1 MFFFVPNCVRLLKGV
16 SVTCAIFLDFGAAG
30 KTLAQKR
37 GPICSNGQSICS
49 RTMRLKYKEREM
61 DALKKSMHSCSCTS
75 CSKDR

>member
-16 SVTCAIFLDFGAAG
+16 SVTCAIFLDFGAAC

-49 RTMRLKYKEREM
+49 RTMRLKY
-61 DALKKSMHSCSCTS
+61 
-75 CSKDR
+75 